1 MQLQTLLSFKPSGWV
16 PFSWSTVF
24 FSSCL
29 GQRSEHAVS
38 GLRCE
43 GVWLIRYFGGWRPR
57 SALQQGFVPSSRL
70 CVSYARHLW
79 LVRQAGPHRPPLF
92 LVKLLATV
100 FFQWKWVTQVQFSTS
115 SGNLSSTSKRLM
127 QLLCLFPAFFYCMSP
142 TDTSRFNLSHPI
154 ASSGCKHYSEC
165 LHFLAQKMQKRLFL
179 SLMVKILTWRNKQSW
194 GVFIHLPSLS
204 SLCMLFW

>member
-92 LVKLLATV
+92 LVKLLATMCS
-100 FFQWKWVTQVQFSTS
+100 F
-115 SGNLSSTSKRLM
+115 SGNE
-127 QLLCLFPAFFYCMSP
+127 SP
-142 TDTSRFNLSHPI
+142 RF
-154 ASSGCKHYSEC
+154 
-165 LHFLAQKMQKRLFL
+165 
-179 SLMVKILTWRNKQSW
+179 
-194 GVFIHLPSLS
+194 S
-204 SLCMLFW
+204 SLHPQATYLPLPKDWCTYYVCSQHFFIACHPLTHPGSTFHIP